1 MAFSQYER
9 LLFPAFLLAFQIAFL
24 ILFGLLV
31 EYDDSGAGQAGNTEL
46 LQVANVNNL
55 TGGNPSD
62 VALKLKS
69 AKEMTKFYPSELR
82 TLAQRTQRLMLLRI
96 CGRVIGKQSRPKC
109 ACIFKTLQEHDG
121 NPKSRLQSMAQWPI
135 VCF

>member
-1 MAFSQYER
+1 MELSQCER

-31 EYDDSGAGQAGNTEL
+31 EYDASGAGQAGNTEL

-62 VALKLKS
+62 VALKLTS
-69 AKEMTKFYPSELR
+69 AKEITKFYPSELR
-82 TLAQRTQRLMLLRI
+82 TLARSVLYSTIDAAANLRSCDRKLNVHVFLKHYITSSIYGTMAYSLFLM
-96 CGRVIGKQSRPKC
+96 
-109 ACIFKTLQEHDG
+109 TLCWE
-121 NPKSRLQSMAQWPI
+121 A
-135 VCF
+135 